1 MAHQLKQLLT
11 SYRVK
16 HHSNA
21 LLSLLLTTG
30 IAASLAAAQDRSR
43 QEERTLDPDKPVEGE
58 LKGGSTHSYS
68 VVLGAGQY
76 LHVMVDQRG
85 VDLVLTLRDPTGA
98 MLSEMDVLQWPSDM
112 EELSYEAANTGRYIV
127 EVRAKGPSNNSGRY
141 EVRIQRA
148 ETTSRQNR
156 ARIAAERLYMEAIRI
171 AVQPRS
177 AELEQAIKKY
187 EEAIEQWRAAGVR
200 KWEGQ
205 SLNSLATVYRT
216 LNRYAQALEYY
227 NRALVIAR
235 EIKEKDREGSVL
247 FNLGSTYLRLAQV
260 EKAQSFLE
268 QALAVWHEIGNKHS
282 EALALNTL
290 GVFHWRLKRHE
301 TARAYYERALVIRRE
316 TGNRTGEG
324 QALYNI
330 GLIYSDLGHPE
341 KALDY
346 YQQALA
352 IWRETGDRK
361 DESQVLNGLGIVYS
375 DLSQKEKAQD
385 YYEQSLRIRRE
396 IKDKGGEG
404 ETLNNLGELSGGL
417 NQFERA
423 REFYEQALA
432 ILRELKDRHSEG
444 VVLNNLCSIH
454 LKLNENDKAREYCNQ
469 SLTIAR
475 EIKNKHGEG
484 QLLNNLG
491 QIYLNS
497 NQYDQARQHFEL
509 SLEIM
514 RETKDRL
521 SEAVAHTNLGGIYQL
536 LNQNTKAEAHL
547 EQALAIRREIGDR
560 DGEVQTLRVLA
571 ILERDRA
578 HFSEALAKLESA
590 LAIKENLRTTY
601 TNQDLRS
608 TYSATIQDLYEAYI
622 ELLMFVHQQNPS
634 AGHDAVA
641 IQASERSRAR
651 ALLDMLAEA
660 GADIRQGVDPQLV
673 ASELSLQRQL
683 NTKAQDQ
690 LKLLGGPH
698 TEAQAS
704 AMAQEVEELTTE
716 YQQIRARIRRESP
729 RYASLTQPAVLDLK
743 EIQQLLDPDTL
754 LLEYSL
760 GKERSYLWVVSQT
773 TLDSYILPKRTAIE
787 SAARRVYE
795 LFSTANA
802 TLDKDYVEAASA
814 LSQMLI
820 GPAAAQLGTKR
831 LLIVSDEYLEYLPF
845 GALPIP
851 RVTDSNRALANAIA
865 PPLIVKHE
873 VVNLPSASLLAVLR
887 RESSGRTPAPRMI
900 AALADPVF
908 DRDDSRIK
916 QTAASPVSKVDNS
929 SLTLSPELQR
939 SIRDSGGLTF
949 ERLRSSR
956 VEAEAI
962 VRLAR
967 GENLKALDFNASRAT
982 ALSDELGQYRVI
994 HFATHGL
1001 LNSLHPELSGL
1012 VLSLVDEKGQPQD
1025 GFLRAHDI
1033 YNLKLGA
1040 DLVVLSACQTALG
1053 KEVKG
1058 EGLVGLTRGFMYAG
1072 APRVVASL
1080 WRVPSKATA
1089 ELMKRFYRGMLVE
1102 KLRPAAALR
1111 AAQIGM
1117 WREKRWNEPYYWA
1130 AFVLQG
1136 EWQ

>member
-16 HHSNA
+16 QHPNA
-21 LLSLLLTTG
+21 VLTFLLT
-30 IAASLAAAQDRSR
+30 IVLASSYAAAQGLNRD
-43 QEERTLDPDKPVEGE
+43 QERTLESDKPIEGE
-58 LKGGSTHSYS
+58 LTGGSHHSYS
-68 VVLGAGQY
+68 VVLGAAQY
-76 LHVMVDQRG
+76 LHVMVEQRG
-85 VDLVLTLRDPTGA
+85 IDLVVTLRDPTGA
-98 MLSEMDVLQWPSDM
+98 MLSEMDGLQWPSDM
-112 EELSYEAANTGRYIV
+112 EELSFEAVNTGRYV
-127 EVRAKGPSNNSGRY
+127 LEVRAKGPSKSSGRY
-141 EVRIQRA
+141 EVRIQRE
-148 ETTSRQNR
+148 ETTSGQQR
-156 ARIAAERLYMEAIRI
+156 ARIAAERLYMDAIRI
-171 AVQPRS
+171 AAQPRS
-177 AELEQAIKKY
+177 AEIEHAIKKY

-205 SLNSLATVYRT
+205 SLNSLATVYRN
-216 LNRYAQALEYY
+216 LNRYEQALEYY
-227 NRALVIAR
+227 HRALVIVR

-247 FNLGSTYLRLAQV
+247 YNLGSTYTRLAQD

-268 QALAVWHEIGNKHS
+268 QALAIWHEIGNKHS
-282 EALALNTL
+282 EALALNSL
-290 GVFHWRLKRHE
+290 GVLHWRLKKHE
-301 TARAYYERALVIRRE
+301 TARAYYERALAIRRE
-316 TGNRTGEG
+316 TGNRSGEG

-330 GLIYSDLGHPE
+330 GLIYSDLGHYE
-341 KALDY
+341 KALEHY
-346 YQQALA
+346 EQALA
-352 IWRETGDRK
+352 IWRETGDRQ
-361 DESQVLNGLGIVYS
+361 DESQALNGLGVVYS
-375 DLSQKEKAQD
+375 NLSQKEKAQD

-396 IKDKGGEG
+396 IKDKRGEG
-404 ETLNNLGELSGGL
+404 ETLNNLGELSGEL

-423 REFYEQALA
+423 RELYEQALA
-432 ILRELKDRHSEG
+432 IMRELKNRRDEG
-444 VVLNNLCSIH
+444 VVLNNLCTIH
-454 LKLNENDKAREYCNQ
+454 LKLNENDKAREYCQQ

-475 EIKNKHGEG
+475 EVKNKYGEG
-484 QLLNNLG
+484 KLLNNLG

-497 NQYDQARQHFEL
+497 NQYDQAREHYEL
-509 SLEIM
+509 SLAIM

-536 LNQNTKAEAHL
+536 LNQNKKAEAHL

-578 HFSEALAKLESA
+578 DFSKALARLESA
-590 LAIKENLRTTY
+590 LAIKENLRTAY

-608 TYSATIQDLYEAYI
+608 TYSSTIQDLYEAYI
-622 ELLMFVHQQNPS
+622 ELLMFVHQLHPS

-641 IQASERSRAR
+641 LQASERSRAR
-651 ALLDMLAEA
+651 SLLDLLTEA
-660 GADIRQGVDPQLV
+660 GTDIRQGVDPLLV
-673 ASELSLQRQL
+673 ASEVSLQRQL
-683 NTKAQDQ
+683 NTKAKDQ

-704 AMAQEVEELTTE
+704 AMAKEIEELTTE

-760 GKERSYLWVVSQT
+760 GKQRSYLWVVSKT
-773 TLDSYILPKRTAIE
+773 TLNSYVLPKRTEIE

-802 TLDKDYVEAASA
+802 TLDKGYVEAASA
-814 LSQMLI
+814 LSQMLL
-820 GPAAAQLGTKR
+820 GPAAAQLRTKR
-831 LLIVSDEYLEYLPF
+831 LLIASDDYLEYIPF
-845 GALPIP
+845 SALPIP
-851 RVTDSNRALANAIA
+851 QVTDSKRAPSNSIA

-887 RESSGRTPAPRMI
+887 RELSGRTPAPRMI

-908 DRDDSRIK
+908 DHNDQRLK
-916 QTAASPVSKVDNS
+916 QTAASHDPSRT
-929 SLTLSPELQR
+929 LRLQLSPELQR
-939 SIRDSGGLTF
+939 SAQDTGGLTF

-962 VRLAR
+962 VSLAR
-967 GENLKALDFNASRAT
+967 GKNLKALDFNASRAT
-982 ALSDELGQYRVI
+982 ALGDDLGQYRIV

-1025 GFLRAHDI
+1025 GFLRAHDV
-1033 YNLKLGA
+1033 YNLKLRA